1 MNAIEKPTILVI
13 IGISGDLSQRYLLP
27 AIRSIAEAHVL
38 PESFRVVGIT
48 RRSDLKLEDVLSEGD
63 NGFLEKHVELYQM
76 NLAAPHDYQAL
87 TEHLQAIETEFGA
100 PAQRLFYLSVPPQ
113 VSQPIISNLGNS
125 GLNKVPDTKL
135 LLEKPFGV
143 DRSSAE
149 DLIDHLMQHFS
160 EDQIY
165 RIDHYMA
172 KEMAQNILAF
182 RHSNPLF
189 RCTWSN
195 EFIEYIEVLAL
206 ESIDIEG
213 RSGFYE
219 QTGALRD
226 FVQSHLLQL
235 AALTLMDI
243 SDPLPAVPE
252 RRLQALQSLLP
263 PMDVAASTIRGQY
276 QGYRDQVNN
285 SDSVVETY
293 ASITLSS
300 KDPLWKN
307 VPITLITGKAM
318 QQRSTEI
325 RVHYRRKMDTEL
337 GNTLVLRVQ
346 PDEGISLSL
355 WIKEPGYSQE
365 VKQLPLEFSY
375 DKHFKNALP
384 SAYERVFV
392 DAMRSDHSLF
402 TTSAEVLESWRILE
416 PIQHAWSMNDENL
429 IIYPVGA
436 SLDDITSGSAEAS

>member
-1 MNAIEKPTILVI
+1 
-13 IGISGDLSQRYLLP
+13 
-27 AIRSIAEAHVL
+27 
-38 PESFRVVGIT
+38 
-48 RRSDLKLEDVLSEGD
+48 
-63 NGFLEKHVELYQM
+63 
-76 NLAAPHDYQAL
+76 
-87 TEHLQAIETEFGA
+87 
-100 PAQRLFYLSVPPQ
+100 
-113 VSQPIISNLGNS
+113 
-125 GLNKVPDTKL
+125 
-135 LLEKPFGV
+135 
-143 DRSSAE
+143 
-149 DLIDHLMQHFS
+149 
-160 EDQIY
+160 
-165 RIDHYMA
+165 
-172 KEMAQNILAF
+172 
-182 RHSNPLF
+182 
-189 RCTWSN
+189 
-195 EFIEYIEVLAL
+195 LAL

-285 SDSVVETY
+285 PDSVVETY

-300 KDPLWKN
+300 KDPIWKN

-375 DKHFKNALP
+375 NKHFTNTLP

-436 SLDDITSGSAEAS
+436 SLDDITSGSLASN